1 MVLKDEEV
9 SSDEE
14 SDGSDTTEGQE
25 DTDNQ
30 SEETTTTQTVKEDEL
45 RVSDLDKSVTPYI
58 SEDDENYFTT
68 AEDKR
73 GNEDTDYKVSFAGE
87 FVANGFNDNIL
98 RFEKGTVGLFRNN
111 YSMNNLNQES
121 YNSGSS
127 LFFITTKEESTL
139 NGEYAAFGK
148 VIEGMDLIEKMLT
161 LPLEDEQTDENGN
174 TTSDPVA
181 GTMEDG
187 QEIKKYAV
195 GSFPV
200 ITKATVE
207 TFGVNYEMP
216 IYMKAFDYDKYMSD
230 LLLQYYNNQ

>member
-25 DTDNQ
+25 D
-30 SEETTTTQTVKEDEL
+30 
-45 RVSDLDKSVTPYI
+45 KSVTPYI
-58 SEDDENYFTT
+58 YEDDENYSTT

-161 LPLEDEQTDENGN
+161 LPVEDEQTDENGN
-174 TTSDPVA
+174 TTSDSVA

-207 TFGVNYEMP
+207 TFGINYEMP

-230 LLLQYYNNQ
+230 LLLQYYSNQ